1 MCFYRGG
8 GGVVRV
14 YTDMLA
20 KRKECDPNH
29 SRRLPCADV
38 SAQPPAAVLTNNK
51 TIPLRKTTLGRTGKS
66 HGRILG

>member
-38 SAQPPAAVLTNNK
+38 SAQPPTAVLTNNK
-51 TIPLRKTTLGRTGKS
+51 TIPLRKTQNIDFRS
-66 HGRILG
+66 DR